1 VRPSVLVVS
10 NLLSRSVGVRA
21 QAEELIERLS
31 ACGHSVVATSEKLH
45 RVPRLVDM
53 LSTTWLHR
61 NDYEV
66 AIVDVFSGAAFFWAE
81 CVCRLLRLARKPCV
95 LCLHGGN
102 LPEFTR
108 GRQRRTMGL
117 MSSAAAVVA
126 PSAYLFEHMRKYR
139 SDLLLIP
146 NAVNF
151 SDYYF
156 RVRETVAP
164 NLVWLRA
171 FHKIYNPI
179 LAVEVMYRLKREFP
193 TARLSMIGPD
203 KGDGSLEATKNR
215 IAELGLTECISVH
228 GRVPKNRVPETLK
241 TGDIFLN
248 TSNIDNTPITVL
260 EAMAAGLCVVSTNV
274 GGMPKLVN
282 NEREGILVPPADP
295 DAMAVA
301 VRRILKEP
309 GLAERLSKNAG
320 AKTLTFDWSAVTP
333 RWTELLASVCVPAV
347 SGPRWSSGCA
357 QS

>member
-1 VRPSVLVVS
+1 
-10 NLLSRSVGVRA
+10 
-21 QAEELIERLS
+21 
-31 ACGHSVVATSEKLH
+31 
-45 RVPRLVDM
+45 
-53 LSTTWLHR
+53 
-61 NDYEV
+61 
-66 AIVDVFSGAAFFWAE
+66 
-81 CVCRLLRLARKPCV
+81 
-95 LCLHGGN
+95 
-102 LPEFTR
+102 
-108 GRQRRTMGL
+108 MGL